1 MMAVMSCNTGPVYI
15 WDDSYFYTLIARFL
29 GPTWGPSGADRTQVG
44 PMLAPWTLLSGYTF
58 IRFQQNCNATKQ
70 YHEIHSICR
79 LIKIGIC
86 RRSSA
91 DHDEIIKWKHFPRYW
106 PFVRRIHRSPV
117 NSHRKGQWRGTLMFS
132 LICAWI
138 NGWVN
143 NRGACDLGHCA
154 HYDVT
159 VMHKHYATHRKSQDY
174 VCGKGRY
181 FAKTKH
187 YFRREHL

>member
-1 MMAVMSCNTGPVYI
+1 MMAVMSCNTRPVYI
-15 WDDSYFYTLIARFL
+15 WDDSYFSTLIARFL

-117 NSHRKGQWRGTLMFS
+117 NSHRKGQWRGTCLNKRLSKQSWGLWFGMP
-132 LICAWI
+132 LCPLW
-138 NGWVN
+138 
-143 NRGACDLGHCA
+143 RHCNA
-154 HYDVT
+154 QTLCHT
-159 VMHKHYATHRKSQDY
+159 QKESRLRLW
-174 VCGKGRY
+174 KGEILCKN
-181 FAKTKH
+181 KTL
-187 YFRREHL
+187 FQTRTFVRQI